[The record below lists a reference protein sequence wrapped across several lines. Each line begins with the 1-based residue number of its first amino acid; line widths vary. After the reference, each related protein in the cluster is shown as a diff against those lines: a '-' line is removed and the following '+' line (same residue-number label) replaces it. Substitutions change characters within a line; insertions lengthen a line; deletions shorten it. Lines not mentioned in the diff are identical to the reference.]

1 MNYSEIAELQKKAF
15 LKGVN
20 RSYDARKKHLRN
32 LKKLVLENE
41 HLLID
46 ALNSDFGKPYSEA
59 YITEIFLV
67 LQEIETQLKHLR
79 SWMKPD
85 TVNPTVTTFPS
96 KNFINKQPYGT
107 VLIIGAWNYPVHLTL
122 LPLAGALAAG
132 NMVVI
137 KPSELTQEV
146 SGLLNR
152 LVQKYFDPEVVTVIE
167 GGPEETANL
176 LQQPFDKFFFTGS
189 PRVGKIVMKAAA
201 EKLIPVTLELG
212 GKSPVIIHEDAPL
225 ETTAKRVWLGKCAN
239 AGQTCIAPDF
249 VLIHKKLEK
258 AFIEQSREALKQFF
272 SDDFIPGENYTRI
285 INHQHFDRL
294 VKLLEKSEVLFG
306 GASNRENRFI
316 EPALIRAGWDDE
328 IMQDEIFG
336 PLLPM
341 ITYKDVN
348 EVIHELQKR
357 PAPLALYIFT
367 NDEDLQQ
374 RVMDE
379 VPFGGGCINEA
390 PFHTFNPALPFGGAG
405 NSGIGSYHGKY
416 SFEAFSRKQSI
427 LKKPFWPDTDIRYM
441 PYDDTKIAWFKRLF
455 S

>member
-1 MNYSEIAELQKKAF
+1 MTHTEIVDLQKKAF

-20 RSYDARKKHLRN
+20 RSYDKRKKHLKA

-59 YITEIFLV
+59 YITEIFLL
-67 LQEIETQLKHLR
+67 LQEIETQLKYLR
-79 SWMKPD
+79 TWMKPNQ
-85 TVNPTVTTFPS
+85 VNPTVTTFPS

-132 NMVVI
+132 NTVVI
-137 KPSELTQEV
+137 KPSELTHEV
-146 SGLLNR
+146 SKLLNR
-152 LVQKYFDPEVVTVIE
+152 LVKKYFEPDVVTVVE
-167 GGPEETANL
+167 GGPEETAEL
-176 LQQPFDKFFFTGS
+176 LEQPFDKFFFTGS
-189 PRVGKIVMKAAA
+189 PRVGKIVMRAAA

-212 GKSPVIIHEDAPL
+212 GKSPVIIHEDAPP

-249 VLIHKKLEK
+249 ILIHEKLEK
-258 AFIEQSREALKQFF
+258 KFVKESRVALKQFF

-285 INHQHFDRL
+285 INHHHFDRL
-294 VKLLEKSEVLFG
+294 IKLLESSDVIFG
-306 GASNRENRFI
+306 GSSNRENRFI
-316 EPALIRAGWDDE
+316 EPALIKASWDDE

-341 ITYKDVN
+341 ITYNDVN

-357 PAPLALYIFT
+357 PAPLALYIFS

-374 RVMDE
+374 RVMNE

-416 SFEAFSRKQSI
+416 SFEAFSRRQSI
-427 LKKPFWPDTDIRYM
+427 LKKPFWPDTDLRYM
-441 PYDDTKIAWFKRLF
+441 PYDDTKLAWFKRLF

>member
-1 MNYSEIAELQKKAF
+1 MTISDLVERQKAAF
-15 LKGVN
+15 LNGVN
-20 RSYDARKKHLRN
+20 RSYDVRRKHLKT

-67 LQEIETQLKHLR
+67 LQEIDVQIRNLR
-79 SWMKPD
+79 TWMKPIAIK
-85 TVNPTVTTFPS
+85 PTVTTFPS

-132 NMVVI
+132 NTVVL
-137 KPSELTQEV
+137 KPSELTQAV
-146 SGLLNR
+146 SNLLNK
-152 LVQKYFDPEVVTVIE
+152 LVEKYFDTDVITVIE
-167 GGPEETANL
+167 GGPQKTAEL
-176 LQQPFDKFFFTGS
+176 LGQPFDKLFFTGS
-189 PRVGKIVMKAAA
+189 PKVGKIVMKAAA

-212 GKSPVIIHEDAPL
+212 GKCPVIIHEDAPP

-249 VLIHKKLEK
+249 ILVHEKLEEK
-258 AFIEQSREALKQFF
+258 FVQESREALKQFF
-272 SDDFIPGENYTRI
+272 SGDYIPGDNYTRI
-285 INHQHFDRL
+285 INIHHFDRL
-294 VKLLEKSEVLFG
+294 VNLLEDSEVIFG
-306 GASNRENRFI
+306 GSTNRENRFI
-316 EPALIRAGWDDE
+316 EPALIKAGWDDE

-341 ITYKDVN
+341 ITYNDVN
-348 EVIHELQKR
+348 EVIRELQKR
-357 PAPLALYIFT
+357 PSPLALYIFT
-367 NDEDLQQ
+367 NDEELQQ

-405 NSGIGSYHGKY
+405 NSGMGSYHGKY
-416 SFEAFSRKQSI
+416 SFDAFSRKQSI

-441 PYDDTKIAWFKRLF
+441 PYDDKKIAWFKRLF